1 MKFPK
6 KYLMPI
12 FEDLQPET
20 YYLIRE
26 EPGDELKMVS
36 VLMHTEKAVLI
47 RSYLSTAAD
56 YFKNKEDALEEILEE
71 LDGNTV
77 STFESL
83 YEGEA
88 EENSD

>member
-1 MKFPK
+1 
-6 KYLMPI
+6 MPI